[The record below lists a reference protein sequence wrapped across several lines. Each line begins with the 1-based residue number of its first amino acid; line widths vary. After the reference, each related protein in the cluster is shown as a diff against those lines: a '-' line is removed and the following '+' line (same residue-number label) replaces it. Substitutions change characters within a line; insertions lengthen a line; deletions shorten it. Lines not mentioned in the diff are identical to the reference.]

1 MSLPHLT
8 ERPTAPI
15 TEPAPPSR
23 PGRAALRKAHRAH
36 AGGALPGR
44 YLGYVGYFVGAGLIS
59 GAIVHHP
66 LDPARYTRIA
76 GYGVLVFL
84 AATVLN
90 EVILK
95 RDRPS
100 WPRML
105 LVLGASLMLSFGI
118 GMLSG
123 GLQHFED
130 FPDRAAVLVPLGLAL
145 SFVAYTLKEASTPL
159 RRIFSLFGLAVL
171 VTSLIA
177 FAGLR
182 QLAADI
188 AEQPAGHGHS
198 HGSEQESKEEP
209 TEDGHGDTSDSHGDE
224 EGPSTE
230 PVPPTATPATPEKP
244 GDTDG
249 HDHAH

>member
-1 MSLPHLT
+1 MSLPHLA
-8 ERPTAPI
+8 ERPTTPI
-15 TEPAPPSR
+15 TEPAQPSR
-23 PGRAALRKAHRAH
+23 PGRAALRRARRAH
-36 AGGALPGR
+36 QGMALPGR

-59 GAIVHHP
+59 GALVHHP

-90 EVILK
+90 DVILK

-100 WPRML
+100 WPRTL
-105 LVLGASLMLSFGI
+105 FVLGASLMLSFGI

-130 FPDRAAVLVPLGLAL
+130 FPDRAAFLVPLGLAV

-171 VTSLIA
+171 VTSLAA

-182 QLAADI
+182 QLAADMG
-188 AEQPAGHGHS
+188 EQPGGHGHS
-198 HGSEQESKEEP
+198 HGSEEAP
-209 TEDGHGDTSDSHGDE
+209 TEDGHSDTGDRHSNE

-230 PVPPTATPATPEKP
+230 PTQPTTTTTPATPEKT